1 MKLQTSIKPRRDG
14 VVNVTGVSGRTYV
27 FAADADGDLCAVVED
42 QADLARLLVLGD
54 FFPANADDNQA
65 ALALLKTAAPADPD
79 AGDDLGEDDEP
90 DDDPVDM
97 NAAPVELPAAVAA
110 AAAPIEGAGPAAP
123 AARASRRARA

>member
-97 NAAPVELPAAVAA
+97 D
-110 AAAPIEGAGPAAP
+110 AAPIEVAKAPIEIPAASAAP
-123 AARASRRARA
+123 AAAAAARASRRARA